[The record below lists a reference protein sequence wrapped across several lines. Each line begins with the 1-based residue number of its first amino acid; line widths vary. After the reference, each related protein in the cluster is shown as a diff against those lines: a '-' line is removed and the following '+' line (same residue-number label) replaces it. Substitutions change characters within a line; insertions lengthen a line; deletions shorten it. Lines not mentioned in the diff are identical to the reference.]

1 MDLAKTGKYIAQK
14 RKALGLTQ
22 KQVAEKL
29 GMSDKSVSKWERG
42 ICLPDV
48 SVYEELC
55 EILEISINEFLAGE
69 DIQKE
74 NIEKKS
80 EDNLIQIIKD
90 STCRQK
96 FLKRWIAVLA
106 LAVFVA
112 ASVLGCMIF
121 SYCTQPKNYIQPF
134 DRDSA
139 EMKTAQLLSGID
151 GAMLFRYCTK
161 DEFKTLNL
169 YMRKYQSGKLI
180 EKTQVANLSYEDI
193 QSPSE
198 GILAMVLDFENFE
211 VKLVI
216 SDDVS
221 KVSTEIPILEQVK
234 DREYYGRSWVQI
246 EEKTPISYG
255 KEQGLAGY
263 IFGKDGLSSI
273 PVETMAQGDVGT
285 ENDYVYYFTVQYG
298 K

>member
-1 MDLAKTGKYIAQK
+1 MDLVKTGKYIAQK

-55 EILEISINEFLAGE
+55 EILQISINEFLAGE

-90 STCRQK
+90 STYRQK

-106 LAVFVA
+106 LVIFVA
-112 ASVLGCMIF
+112 ASVLGGMIF

-134 DRDSA
+134 ERDST

-151 GAMLFRYCTK
+151 GAMLFRYSTK
-161 DEFKTLNL
+161 DEFKTLSL
-169 YMRKYQSGKLI
+169 YMRKYESGKLI
-180 EKTQVANLSYEDI
+180 EKTQVAGLSYEDI

-198 GILAMVLDFENFE
+198 GILAMILDFKNFE

-255 KEQGLAGY
+255 KEQGLAAY

-273 PVETMAQGDVGT
+273 PVETMARGDVGT

>member
-1 MDLAKTGKYIAQK
+1 MDLVKTGKYIAQK

-106 LAVFVA
+106 VSVFVA
-112 ASVLGCMIF
+112 ASVLGGMIF

-151 GAMLFRYCTK
+151 GAILFRYCTK

-246 EEKTPISYG
+246 EEKIPISYG
-255 KEQGLAGY
+255 KEQGLAAY

-285 ENDYVYYFTVQYG
+285 ENDYIYYFSVQYG